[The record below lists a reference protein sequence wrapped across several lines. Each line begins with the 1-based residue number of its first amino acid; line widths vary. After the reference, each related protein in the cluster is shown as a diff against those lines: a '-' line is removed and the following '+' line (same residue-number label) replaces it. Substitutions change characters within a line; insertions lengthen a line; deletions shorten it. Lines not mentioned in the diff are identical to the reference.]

1 MFDYSTTSLPI
12 HEVIPTILQQLSQKN
27 TCIIQAAPGAGKSTI
42 VPLCLLNETWLEGQ
56 KIIVLEPR
64 RIAARAIAER
74 MADLLGEKVGET
86 VGYRI
91 RFETAI
97 SERTRIEVVTEGI
110 LTRMLQTDSIL
121 EGIGCVIFDEFHERN
136 LHSELGL
143 ALCRNVQS
151 ALRPELRLLIMSATL
166 NAVELKEKLQAPCV
180 ESEGRQFPIDISY
193 SNDCD
198 SFSIAQ
204 HAAHA
209 VRNCLQKHE
218 GDMLVFLPG
227 EGEIRT
233 CEEMLKNL
241 RDTCTIHALYGQLPF
256 SQQQTALRKN
266 TSGKRKIVLATNIA
280 ETSITIEGIRIVIDS
295 GLERVAKFNPVSGLT
310 QLEVRR
316 ISIDAADQRA
326 GRAGRT
332 SAGACLRLWSLG
344 TQHQLQAHRTP
355 EIEQADL
362 CSLVLELAQWGTLDY
377 TQLQWIT
384 PPPKTQYYQALRTLE
399 NLGAIENVVSTPLND
414 RVAVAERRLLSE
426 AEVSRS
432 HISITAHGKELQ
444 KIAAHPRLAQMMLKA
459 RAKNTVHIA
468 CDIAALLSE
477 RDPLA
482 NETQETN
489 ISLRISALRRF
500 RAAKKGGKQFARI
513 AKIAEQY
520 RSFFKEPENNDV
532 VDEYDLGLLLA
543 YAYPERIA
551 SAKAGNNAQFLLA
564 NGSIAS
570 MSHTD
575 ELANHSWIAVA
586 AVSERE
592 SGGKIFL
599 AAPLD
604 PLDLKDLLTKKDV
617 ITWNR
622 KKGGI
627 VAQTELR
634 IGSILLQAIPLQT
647 VDKEIIIDTIITA
660 VEKEGQ
666 FILNWDERST
676 QLQNRIQS
684 LAVWN
689 AHQQWANMST
699 ENLCATANTW
709 LRPYLNNVKT
719 TDDLQ
724 KLPLYDI
731 LFFSLPPEQQ
741 NLVET
746 LAPEKIEVPSGSKI
760 TLNYF
765 ANGAAPEL
773 SVRLQECFGL
783 LHTPTVNNGK
793 VAVVMHLLSPGFKL
807 VQVTSD
813 LHSFWTKTYFDVRKN
828 LRIRYKKHQWPEN
841 PLEAKAKPPKSPS
854 RGTF

>member
-1 MFDYSTTSLPI
+1 MLPQLPI
-12 HEVIPTILQQLSQKN
+12 CEVIPTLLAELSQKN
-27 TCIIQAAPGAGKSTI
+27 TCILQAAPGAGKSTL
-42 VPLCLLNETWLEGQ
+42 VPLCMLGEQWLAGQ

-74 MADLLGEKVGET
+74 MADLLDEQVGET

-91 RFETAI
+91 RFDTKI

-110 LTRMLQTDSIL
+110 LTRMLQSDSVL
-121 EGIGCVIFDEFHERN
+121 EGVGCVVFDEFHERN

-143 ALCRNVQS
+143 ALCCNVQS
-151 ALRPELRLLIMSATL
+151 TVRPELRLLIMSATL
-166 NAVELKEKLQAPCV
+166 NAVELQQKLHAPLV
-180 ESEGRQFPIDISY
+180 ESVGRQFPIDISY
-193 SNDCD
+193 SADCD

-204 HAAHA
+204 YAAQA
-209 VRNCLQKHE
+209 VRNMVQKHE
-218 GDMLVFLPG
+218 GDILVFLPG

-233 CEEMLKNL
+233 CEELLKHVPEN
-241 RDTCTIHALYGQLPF
+241 CTTHALYGQLPF
-256 SQQQTALRKN
+256 AQQQAALRKN

-280 ETSITIEGIRIVIDS
+280 ETSITIEGIQIVIDS

-310 QLEVRR
+310 QLEVHR
-316 ISIDAADQRA
+316 ISVDAADQRA

-332 SAGACLRLWSLG
+332 AAGKCLRLWSLG
-344 TQHQLQAHRTP
+344 TQHQLQSHRTP
-355 EIEQADL
+355 EIEHADL
-362 CSLVLELAQWGTLDY
+362 CSFVLELAQWGALDY

-384 PPPKTQYYQALRTLE
+384 PPPKTQYYQALHALE
-399 NLGAIENVVSTPLND
+399 ALGAIENNT
-414 RVAVAERRLLSE
+414 
-426 AEVSRS
+426 
-432 HISITAHGKELQ
+432 ITAHGRELQ

-459 RAKNTVHIA
+459 RAKHIAHIA
-468 CDIAALLSE
+468 CDLAALLSE

-482 NETQETN
+482 GETQETN
-489 ISLRISALRRF
+489 ISLRINALRRF
-500 RAAKKGGKQFARI
+500 RTAKKGGKIFTRI

-520 RSFFKEPENNDV
+520 RSLFKETENNER

-564 NGSIAS
+564 NGSMAS
-570 MSHTD
+570 MAHTD

-592 SGGKIFL
+592 NGGKIFL

-604 PLDLKDLLTKKDV
+604 PLDLKDLLTRKDV

-634 IGSILLQAIPLQT
+634 VGSILLQATPLQN
-647 VDKEIIIDTIITA
+647 VDKELIIETIIAA
-660 VEKEGQ
+660 VQKEGQ
-666 FILNWDERST
+666 FILNWDERSV

-689 AHQQWANMST
+689 SGQQWANMTT
-699 ENLCATANTW
+699 EYMCATAGTW
-709 LRPYLNNVKT
+709 LRPYLNNIKT

-724 KLPLYDI
+724 KLPLYDM
-731 LFFSLPPEQQ
+731 LFFSLPLEQQ
-741 NLVET
+741 QLVET

-765 ANGAAPEL
+765 ANGAEPEL
-773 SVRLQECFGL
+773 SVKLQECFGL
-783 LHTPTVNNGK
+783 HNTPTVNNGK

-807 VQVTSD
+807 VQITAD
-813 LHSFWTKTYFDVRKN
+813 LHSFWTKTYFDVRKE

-841 PLEAKAKPPKSPS
+841 PLEAQAG
-854 RGTF
+854 RR

>member
-1 MFDYSTTSLPI
+1 MTQKQVIPTSLSYSSPSGRLGGASSGRLGGAFGGTLPI
-12 HEVIPTILQQLSQKN
+12 HEVIPTILQHLAQKSA
-27 TCIIQAAPGAGKSTI
+27 CIIQAAPGAGKSTI

-74 MADLLGEKVGET
+74 MADLLGEQVGET

-143 ALCRNVQS
+143 ALCRNVQET
-151 ALRPELRLLIMSATL
+151 LRPELRLVIMSATL
-166 NAVELKEKLQAPCV
+166 NAAELQEKLQAPCV
-180 ESEGRQFPIDISY
+180 ESEGRQFPIEISY
-193 SNDCD
+193 SADCD
-198 SFSIAQ
+198 SFSIAA

-209 VRNCLQKHE
+209 VRNCLQTHE

-399 NLGAIENVVSTPLND
+399 NLAAIENNT
-414 RVAVAERRLLSE
+414 
-426 AEVSRS
+426 
-432 HISITAHGKELQ
+432 ITAHGKELQ
-444 KIAAHPRLAQMMLKA
+444 RIAAHPRVAQMMLKA
-459 RAKNTVHIA
+459 RAKNSIHVA

-520 RSFFKEPENNDV
+520 RSFFKEPENNDT
-532 VDEYDLGLLLA
+532 VDEYDIGLLLA

-564 NGSIAS
+564 NGSMAS
-570 MSHTD
+570 MAHTD
-575 ELANHSWIAVA
+575 ELANHAWIAVA

-634 IGSILLQAIPLQT
+634 IGSILLQAIPLQA
-647 VDKEIIIDTIITA
+647 VDKEVIIDTIIAA

-684 LAVWN
+684 LAMWN
-689 AHQQWANMST
+689 AHQQWADMST
-699 ENLCATANTW
+699 ENLCATAGTW

-731 LFFSLPPEQQ
+731 LFFSLAPAQQ

-783 LHTPTVNNGK
+783 LHTPTVNAGK
-793 VAVVMHLLSPGFKL
+793 MAVVMHLLSPGFKL

-813 LHSFWTKTYFDVRKN
+813 LHSFWTKTYFDVRKD

-841 PLEAKAKPPKSPS
+841 PLEAKAV
-854 RGTF
+854 RGVRF

>member
-1 MFDYSTTSLPI
+1 MFFDYSSAQLPI
-12 HEVIPTILQQLSQKN
+12 CEVIPSILQQLSQES
-27 TCIIQAAPGAGKSTI
+27 TCIIQAAPGAGKSTL
-42 VPLCLLNETWLEGQ
+42 VPLCLLNEAWLEGK
-56 KIIVLEPR
+56 KIILLEPR
-64 RIAARAIAER
+64 RIAARAVAER
-74 MADLLGEKVGET
+74 MADLLGEQVGET

-91 RFETAI
+91 RFETKI

-110 LTRMLQTDSIL
+110 LTRMLQADTIL
-121 EGIGCVIFDEFHERN
+121 EGIACIMFDEFHERN

-143 ALCRNVQS
+143 ALSRNLQTT
-151 ALRPELRLLIMSATL
+151 LRPELRLVIMSATL
-166 NAVELKEKLQAPCV
+166 NALELKEKLHAPCI
-180 ESEGRQFPIDISY
+180 ESIGRQFPIEISY
-193 SNDCD
+193 SADCD

-204 HAAHA
+204 HTANT
-209 VRNCLQKHE
+209 VRKVIQTHE
-218 GDMLVFLPG
+218 GDILVFLPG

-233 CEEMLKNL
+233 CEEMLKSL
-241 RDTCTIHALYGQLPF
+241 QDTCSIYALYGQLPF
-256 SQQQTALRKN
+256 AKQQTALRKN

-310 QLEVRR
+310 QLELRK
-316 ISIDAADQRA
+316 ISVDAADQRA

-332 SAGACLRLWSLG
+332 AAGVCFRLWSLG
-344 TQHQLQAHRTP
+344 TQHQLQAHRSP

-362 CSLVLELAQWGTLDY
+362 CTLVLELAQWGTLDY
-377 TQLQWIT
+377 TQLLWIT
-384 PPPKTQYYQALRTLE
+384 PPPKTQYYQALHTLE
-399 NLGAIENVVSTPLND
+399 NLGAIENN
-414 RVAVAERRLLSE
+414 A
-426 AEVSRS
+426 
-432 HISITAHGKELQ
+432 ITLHGKELQ
-444 KIAAHPRLAQMMLKA
+444 QFPAHPRLAHMILKA
-459 RAKNTVHIA
+459 RAKNCTHIA
-468 CDIAALLSE
+468 CDIAAILSE
-477 RDPLA
+477 RDPLV

-489 ISLRISALRRF
+489 IALRINVLRKF
-500 RAAKKGGKQFARI
+500 RLHQKGSKQFARI

-520 RSFFKEPENNDV
+520 RAIFKETENNDS
-532 VDEYDLGLLLA
+532 VDEYDVGLLLA

-570 MSHTD
+570 MAHTD

-592 SGGKIFL
+592 HNGKIFL

-604 PLDLKDLLTKKDV
+604 PLDLKDLLTRKDV

-634 IGSILLQAIPLQT
+634 IGSIVLQATPLHNI
-647 VDKEIIIDTIITA
+647 DGEKIIDTIIAA
-660 VEKEGQ
+660 VHKEGQ
-666 FILNWDERST
+666 FILNWDERT
-676 QLQNRIQS
+676 IQLQNRIQS

-689 AHQQWANMST
+689 THQQWTDMST
-699 ENLCATANTW
+699 ENLCATANEW

-731 LFFSLPPEQQ
+731 LFFSLSAEQQ
-741 NLVET
+741 NLLEM
-746 LAPEKIEVPSGSKI
+746 LAPEKIEVPSGSRI

-765 ANGAAPEL
+765 ANGSPPEL
-773 SVRLQECFGL
+773 SVRLQECFGML
-783 LHTPTVNNGK
+783 TTPTVNNGS

-813 LHSFWTKTYFDVRKN
+813 LHSFWTKTYFDVRKD
-828 LRIRYKKHQWPEN
+828 LRIRYKKHRWPEN
-841 PLEAKAKPPKSPS
+841 PLEAQAGK
-854 RGTF
+854 R

>member
-1 MFDYSTTSLPI
+1 MPSDYSAIQLPI
-12 HEVIPTILQQLSQKN
+12 CEVIPSLLQQLSQKS
-27 TCIIQAAPGAGKSTI
+27 TCIVQAAPGAGKSTV
-42 VPLCLLNETWLEGQ
+42 VPLCLLEETWLEDK

-74 MADLLGEKVGET
+74 MANLLGEQVGET

-91 RFETAI
+91 RFETNV

-110 LTRMLQTDSIL
+110 LTRMLQTNTIL
-121 EGIGCVIFDEFHERN
+121 EDIACVIFDEFHERN

-143 ALCRNVQS
+143 ALCRNLQTT
-151 ALRPELRLLIMSATL
+151 LRPELRLVIMSATL
-166 NAVELKEKLQAPCV
+166 NAVELQEKLQAPCI

-193 SNDCD
+193 SADCD

-204 HAAHA
+204 HTAHA
-209 VRNCLQKHE
+209 TQKIIQKHE
-218 GDMLVFLPG
+218 GDILVFLPG

-233 CEEMLKNL
+233 CEELLKNL
-241 RDTCTIHALYGQLPF
+241 RDTCSIHSLYGQLPF
-256 SQQQTALRKN
+256 AQQQTVLRKN

-295 GLERVAKFNPVSGLT
+295 GLERVVKFNSVSGLM

-316 ISIDAADQRA
+316 ISVDAADQRA

-332 SAGACLRLWSLG
+332 AAGQCLRLWSLG

-362 CSLVLELAQWGTLDY
+362 CSLVLELSQWGTLDY

-399 NLGAIENVVSTPLND
+399 TLGAIENNT
-414 RVAVAERRLLSE
+414 
-426 AEVSRS
+426 
-432 HISITAHGKELQ
+432 ITVHGKELQ
-444 KIAAHPRLAQMMLKA
+444 NIATHPRLAHMMLKA
-459 RAKNTVHIA
+459 RAKKIVHAA

-482 NETQETN
+482 QETQETN
-489 ISLRISALRRF
+489 IALRMNALRRF
-500 RAAKKGGKQFARI
+500 RTAQKGSKTFARI

-520 RSFFKEPENNDV
+520 RSFFKEPENNES
-532 VDEYDLGLLLA
+532 VDEYDIGLLLA

-570 MSHTD
+570 MPHTD
-575 ELANHSWIAVA
+575 ELANHSWLAVA

-604 PLDLKDLLTKKDV
+604 PLDLKEMLTKKDI

-634 IGSILLQAIPLQT
+634 IGSILLQAIPLQNIST
-647 VDKEIIIDTIITA
+647 EKIIDTIIVA

-666 FILNWDERST
+666 FILNWNDRST

-689 AHQQWANMST
+689 PHQQWTDMST
-699 ENLCATANTW
+699 ENLCMTANIW

-731 LFFSLPPEQQ
+731 LFFSLSPEQQ
-741 NLVET
+741 NLVEI

-773 SVRLQECFGL
+773 SVKLQECFGML
-783 LHTPTVNNGK
+783 NTPTVNNGS
-793 VAVVMHLLSPGFKL
+793 VTVVMHLLSPGFNL

-813 LHSFWTKTYFDVRKN
+813 LHSFWTKTYIDIRKD
-828 LRIRYKKHQWPEN
+828 LRIRYKKHLWPEN
-841 PLEAKAKPPKSPS
+841 PLEAKAVKGV
-854 RGTF
+854 RF